1 MTAAWR
7 RSVHL
12 RKTYVNWRIFAG
24 TKSTKKPDLPNVD
37 SRIKTVA
44 NIHHYVRAKNLLDKF
59 EKITVDLLASRNPDI
74 LLNLVHAKKV

>member
-1 MTAAWR
+1 M
-7 RSVHL
+7 VL

-24 TKSTKKPDLPNVD
+24 TKSTKKSDLPNVD

-59 EKITVDLLASRNPDI
+59 EKITVDFLASRNPDI

>member
-1 MTAAWR
+1 M
-7 RSVHL
+7 VL

-24 TKSTKKPDLPNVD
+24 TKSTKKSDLPNVD

-44 NIHHYVRAKNLLDKF
+44 NIHHYVCAKNLLDKF

>member
-1 MTAAWR
+1 M
-7 RSVHL
+7 VL

-24 TKSTKKPDLPNVD
+24 TKSTKKSDLPNVD

>member
-7 RSVHL
+7 RSMHL

-24 TKSTKKPDLPNVD
+24 TKSTKKSDLPNVD

>member
-1 MTAAWR
+1 M
-7 RSVHL
+7 VL
-12 RKTYVNWRIFAG
+12 RKTYVNWRIFVG
-24 TKSTKKPDLPNVD
+24 TKSTKKSDLPNVD